1 MAFGTDVESVTSTCT
16 KTLTGVDAQESITL
30 TYTDGRMA
38 VLSSTMMARTDRLGI
53 ISGDKGHLIV
63 ENINNPQ
70 RVTVVD
76 NAYQVKS
83 VYDCPQQI
91 TGYEYEIYACAEA
104 LRRGWLEAPAM
115 PHEETLRVMRMMD
128 DLRAAWGIR
137 YPFEE

>member
-1 MAFGTDVESVTSTCT
+1 
-16 KTLTGVDAQESITL
+16 
-30 TYTDGRMA
+30 MA

-83 VYDCPQQI
+83 VYDCPRQI

-104 LRRGWLEAPAM
+104 LRCGWLEAPAM

-128 DLRAAWGIR
+128 EFACGLGAYAIHLRSKAVDSLYFRLFSVEAS
-137 YPFEE
+137 PFSRI